1 MPVKVSKSSD
11 FTVESLDIEEGLNIF
26 SVVCAILSEEMA
38 DRLLVAFVFLAVLS
52 RENEDI
58 KS

>member
-1 MPVKVSKSSD
+1 MPVKVSKSSN
-11 FTVESLDIEEGLNIF
+11 FTVESLDVEEGLNII